1 MKKVYSTIT
10 DPTDT
15 DPNIA
20 TLAADYFETYYQLTV
35 VNINQKTA
43 LISAAA
49 SFSMLGAMICGFVAI
64 FFGIAC
70 SLWPGKL
77 MDNNAL
83 GFFVVGV
90 LFLIFFILLFFTRK
104 KLFYPFVKNLVIKN
118 IYE

>member
-1 MKKVYSTIT
+1 MEKVYNTT
-10 DPTDT
+10 TEQAEFN
-15 DPNIA
+15 PNIA
-20 TLAADYFETYYQLTV
+20 ALSTDYLETYYQLTV

-49 SFSMLGAMICGFVAI
+49 SFSMLGAMIGGFAAI

-70 SLWPGKL
+70 SLWLGTL
-77 MDNNAL
+77 MDNSAL
-83 GFFVVGV
+83 GFLIVGV
-90 LFLIFFILLFFTRK
+90 LFLVLFILLFFTRK

>member
-1 MKKVYSTIT
+1 MEKTYSTISEHAESN
-10 DPTDT
+10 
-15 DPNIA
+15 PNIA
-20 TLAADYFETYYQLTV
+20 ALGADFFETYYQLTV

-49 SFSMLGAMICGFVAI
+49 SFSMLGAMIGGFVAI

-70 SLWPGKL
+70 SLWLGKL